1 MPAMETKPAEMPDAS
16 AALPRLSLPVE
27 GMTCASCAG
36 RVERALRKVPGVSE
50 AHVNLAAE
58 RVEVDGTAGPAV
70 LAAAIRAAGYAV
82 PEAERSIGIEGMT
95 CASCAGRVERALA
108 RVPGVLSVSVNLAAE
123 RATLRLLAG
132 VEDAALGAALAGA
145 GYRLT
150 AVPDDA
156 EAEEEA
162 ANRRLARQGREL
174 LFAAALTAPFLV
186 GMAGMA
192 FERDWMPGAWTQLAL
207 TTAMFGWFGPRFWRA
222 AWGALRDRTGNMDLL
237 VSIGTGAA
245 ILLSV
250 WLMWQHDVSHGHGLY
265 FEAAVVVL
273 FFVLLGKWL
282 EARAKRGTGAAIRAL
297 LALRPRT
304 ARRLD
309 ADDTEREVPAA

>member
-1 MPAMETKPAEMPDAS
+1 MEPNPTAMPEAPLSSVPH
-16 AALPRLSLPVE
+16 LSLPVE

-36 RVERALRKVPGVSE
+36 RVERALRKVPGVAE

-58 RVEVDGTAGPAV
+58 RAEVDGTAPPAE

-82 PEAERSIGIEGMT
+82 PEAERTIGVEGMT

-108 RVPGVLSVSVNLAAE
+108 KVPGVLSVSVNLAAE

-132 VEDAALGAALAGA
+132 VEDAALAAALARA
-145 GYRLT
+145 GYRLA

-156 EAEEEA
+156 EAEEQA

-174 LFAAALTAPFLV
+174 LAAFALTAPFLV
-186 GMAGMA
+186 GMLGLP
-192 FERDWMPGAWTQLAL
+192 FGQDWMPGAWVQLGLATAL
-207 TTAMFGWFGPRFWRA
+207 FAWFGPRFARA

-237 VSIGTGAA
+237 VTLGTGSAF
-245 ILLSV
+245 LLSV
-250 WLMWQHDVSHGHGLY
+250 WLMWRHGTAHAHALY

-309 ADDTEREVPAA
+309 ADGAEHEVPA